1 MLPTDRYSNHKSNI
15 NWINVKISWIYK
27 SLFICQVE
35 TADGSGMEITEYF
48 GGAKKCFSFKY
59 NQEFDYD
66 RPGMNLSIYT
76 FIFKLYSM
84 Y

>member
-1 MLPTDRYSNHKSNI
+1 M
-15 NWINVKISWIYK
+15 
-27 SLFICQVE
+27 FICQVE

-66 RPGMNLSIYT
+66 RPGMNLSIYS